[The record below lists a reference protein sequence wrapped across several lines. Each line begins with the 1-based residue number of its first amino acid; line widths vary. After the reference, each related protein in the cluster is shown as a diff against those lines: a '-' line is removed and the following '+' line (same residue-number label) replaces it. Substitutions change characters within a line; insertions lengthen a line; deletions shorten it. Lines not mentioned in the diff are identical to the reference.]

1 MPHWLGY
8 LITAGFGYLMG
19 SIPFGYVVVKLFKG
33 KDIRN
38 LGSGRTGGTN
48 AYRAAGTLGFLLT
61 GLGDIVKGV
70 LAVWGA
76 GWLAQQMS
84 LGSPV
89 VAQVLAGVMAVVG
102 HNYSIFLSWRG
113 GAGTGANVGV
123 AAGLWFPAL
132 FILVPLVPIILVV
145 TGYASVASLAIA
157 GLIPILFVVRAL
169 VGQAP
174 WEYAV
179 YGILAG
185 TLVVWA
191 LRPNIAR
198 LKAGK
203 ERLVGPRARAARKRQ
218 LLQQQLQQ
226 QQMQQD
232 EGKA

>member
-1 MPHWLGY
+1 MPQLLGY
-8 LITAGFGYLMG
+8 LIAALFGYLMG
-19 SIPFGYVVVKLFKG
+19 SIPMGYVIVKLFKG
-33 KDIRN
+33 TDIRHV
-38 LGSGRTGGTN
+38 GSGRTGGTN
-48 AYRAAGTLGFLLT
+48 AYRAAGTAGFLLT

-76 GWLAQQMS
+76 GWLARQMNLS
-84 LGSPV
+84 STV
-89 VAQVLAGVMAVVG
+89 VAQVLAGVLAVVG
-102 HNYSIFLSWRG
+102 HNYSVFLSWAG

-145 TGYASVASLAIA
+145 TGYASVASLAVA

-169 VGQAP
+169 VAKAP

-179 YGILAG
+179 YGILAM

-203 ERLVGPRARAARKRQ
+203 ERLVGPRAKAERKRQ
-218 LLQQQLQQ
+218 LLQQ
-226 QQMQQD
+226 D
-232 EGKA
+232 ESQV

>member
-1 MPHWLGY
+1 MPQLLGY
-8 LITAGFGYLMG
+8 FIAALFGYLMG
-19 SIPFGYVVVKLFKG
+19 SIPSGYVVVKLSKG
-33 KDIRN
+33 EDIRHV
-38 LGSGRTGGTN
+38 GSGRTGGTN
-48 AYRAAGTLGFLLT
+48 AFRAAGSLGFLLT

-76 GWLAQQMS
+76 GWLAQQMNLNS
-84 LGSPV
+84 TV

-145 TGYASVASLAIA
+145 TGYASVASLAVA

-169 VGQAP
+169 VAQAP

-191 LRPNIAR
+191 LRPNIVR
-198 LKAGK
+198 LIAGK
-203 ERLVGPRARAARKRQ
+203 ERLVGPRAKAARKRQ
-218 LLQQQLQQ
+218 QLR
-226 QQMQQD
+226 QD
-232 EGKA
+232 EGKI

>member
-1 MPHWLGY
+1 MPQLLGY
-8 LITAGFGYLMG
+8 LIASLFGYLMG
-19 SIPFGYVVVKLFKG
+19 SIPMGYVVVKLFKG
-33 KDIRN
+33 KDIRHV
-38 LGSGRTGGTN
+38 GSGRTGGTN

-61 GLGDIVKGV
+61 GWGDIIKGV

-76 GWLAQQMS
+76 GWLAQQMNLS
-84 LGSPV
+84 STV

-102 HNYSIFLSWRG
+102 HNYSVFLSWRG

-132 FILVPLVPIILVV
+132 FILVPLVPILLVL
-145 TGYASVASLAIA
+145 TGYASVASLAVA
-157 GLIPILFVVRAL
+157 GLIPVLFVVRAL
-169 VGQAP
+169 VAKAP

-179 YGILAG
+179 YGILAM

-203 ERLVGPRARAARKRQ
+203 ERLVGPRAKAERKRQ
-218 LLQQQLQQ
+218 LLQQ
-226 QQMQQD
+226 D
-232 EGKA
+232 EGKI